1 MEETTKKSW
10 QEELEELVEKVPA
23 DKRQRARDF
32 IVGHLTALQ
41 EEATK
46 PVMQG

>member
-1 MEETTKKSW
+1 MEETTKKTW
-10 QEELEELVEKVPA
+10 QEELQELMEKVPD

-41 EEATK
+41 EDASK
-46 PVMQG
+46 PVMQE